1 MNKNSTIFQRAI
13 GRMAEAQTQRSDIE
27 RRSYNES
34 FRKTLTRLLILSL
47 LLNIVAR
54 NIIIANIN
62 LIIFISLIVVYYRTR
77 YKRVRSIHS
86 LR

>member
-1 MNKNSTIFQRAI
+1 MNKDSTTCQRAI

-27 RRSYNES
+27 RRMYNES
-34 FRKTLTRLLILSL
+34 FRKTLARLLILSL

-54 NIIIANIN
+54 NIVVVSIT
-62 LIIFISLIVVYYRTR
+62 LIMLVLMIVLYYRTK
-77 YKRVRSIHS
+77 YIRVHP